1 MNEVTENTTKVIKLS
16 NGEDIVCTC
25 MKSHNTDEASPIL
38 YIAQP
43 LKMQIKN
50 KVTKKG
56 VVEALTLSRWL
67 QPFTVDENY
76 QLERSNIVAISDAS
90 YALNNY
96 YQFMLNAISESP
108 DNLPQNEDIKLKQRF
123 ESPEDIEAADAEV
136 RELFDKYVDALS
148 SGGKKIDKKDRIKE
162 EIKDEIMSDE
172 DFDSLPISDTKH

>member
-1 MNEVTENTTKVIKLS
+1 MNENTTKVIKLS

-25 MKSHNTDEASPIL
+25 MQSHNTDKTSPIL
-38 YIAQP
+38 NIAQP

-108 DNLPQNEDIKLKQRF
+108 DNLPQKEDIKLKQRF
-123 ESPEDIEAADAEV
+123 GSPEDIEDVDAEV

-148 SGGKKIDKKDRIKE
+148 NGGKIDKNKLEVKE
-162 EIKDEIMSDE
+162 ETQEVMSEE

>member
-1 MNEVTENTTKVIKLS
+1 MNENTTKVIKLS

-25 MKSHNTDEASPIL
+25 MQSHNTDKTSPIL
-38 YIAQP
+38 NIAQP

-96 YQFMLNAISESP
+96 YNFMLNAISDSP
-108 DNLPQNEDIKLKQRF
+108 DSLPQKEDIKLKQRF
-123 ESPEDIEAADAEV
+123 GSPEDIEDVDSEV

-148 SGGKKIDKKDRIKE
+148 NGGKKIDKTEELQE
-162 EIKDEIMSDE
+162 EIKEEIMSDE